1 MISGA
6 QIRGNGTVNEDN
18 SNEME
23 MRDQNYEML
32 SNQLLQD
39 LTNVHMG
46 DD

>member
-1 MISGA
+1 MISGS

-23 MRDQNYEML
+23 MRDQIYEML
-32 SNQLLQD
+32 YNQLLQD
-39 LTNVHMG
+39 LTHVHMG

>member
-18 SNEME
+18 SHQME
-23 MRDQNYEML
+23 MRGQNYEML
-32 SNQLLQD
+32 YNQLLQD